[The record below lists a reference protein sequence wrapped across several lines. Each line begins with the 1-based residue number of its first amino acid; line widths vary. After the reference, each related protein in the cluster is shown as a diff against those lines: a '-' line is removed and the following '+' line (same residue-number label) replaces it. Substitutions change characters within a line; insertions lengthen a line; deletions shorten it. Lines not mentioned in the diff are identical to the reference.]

1 MKGFSDDRKTKE
13 FLFSLPRFAQDEV
26 RVDFCHYLITNLF
39 IQGDRIAAGRK
50 TEIGTIKVQRFAA
63 TFVRKEYRDSRSKHH
78 HGIDFSQAN
87 KKDASDITGGGYT
100 MSTTKVGRV
109 IEETTSDHSGMVTIW
124 DIGEQLGELIVH
136 YHMPYTLIEK
146 GARLVQMDWGTTPTT
161 GTTT

>member
-1 MKGFSDDRKTKE
+1 MIEKQRNSF
-13 FLFSLPRFAQDEV
+13 FRFHDLLEM
-26 RVDFCHYLITNLF
+26 RLELIFCHYLITNLF

-109 IEETTSDHSGMVTIW
+109 IEETTSDHSGMVTVW

-146 GARLVQMDWGTTPTT
+146 GARLVKMDWGTTPTT
-161 GTTT
+161 DTTT

>member
-1 MKGFSDDRKTKE
+1 MIEKQRNSF
-13 FLFSLPRFAQDEV
+13 FRFQDLLEM
-26 RVDFCHYLITNLF
+26 RLELIFCHYLITNLF

-109 IEETTSDHSGMVTIW
+109 IEETTSDHSGMVTVW

-146 GARLVQMDWGTTPTT
+146 GARLVKMDWGTTPTT
-161 GTTT
+161 DTTT